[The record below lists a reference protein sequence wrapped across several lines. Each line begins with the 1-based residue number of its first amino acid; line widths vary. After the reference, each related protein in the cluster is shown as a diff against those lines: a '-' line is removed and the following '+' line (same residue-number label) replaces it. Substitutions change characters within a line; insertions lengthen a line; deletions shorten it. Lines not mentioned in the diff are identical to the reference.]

1 VRQKA
6 IALARLTSALKT
18 LYGQETKAA
27 LVILR
32 HWVRNNFDIETAT
45 PETSREIE
53 RRFLKLY
60 LAAQP
65 LERADAVEL
74 LDDYCEHFF
83 KTATSEERAA
93 FAIAIGYTPLEYEIM
108 ERGFSLRQLMQALK
122 FLEGKYGPAPEAIL
136 TPLFERY
143 VRQYTGQDDAIAN
156 MPQLIALY
164 RGEPAMESEERAR
177 AIMGAFGVRLLDV
190 NNPQD
195 VQKWKELSGAREH

>member
-1 VRQKA
+1 MRQKA

-27 LVILR
+27 LLILW
-32 HWVRNNFDIETAT
+32 HWARNNFDIETAT

-65 LERADAVEL
+65 LERADAVEF

-122 FLEGKYGPAPEAIL
+122 FFGSK
-136 TPLFERY
+136 
-143 VRQYTGQDDAIAN
+143 VRPGT
-156 MPQLIALY
+156 
-164 RGEPAMESEERAR
+164 RG
-177 AIMGAFGVRLLDV
+177 
-190 NNPQD
+190 NPD
-195 VQKWKELSGAREH
+195 PPF